1 MKNLLL
7 AILAVFAPL
16 QSTVLTVF
24 AIVLLDL
31 LTGLVAAR
39 KTKTSITSSGL
50 KRTIVKLAVYLPAIL
65 GAYLVGTYLTGPY
78 IPVANIVGG
87 FIGITELKSVLE
99 NLDAASGGVGLLALI
114 NKKLTA
120 AENLTNPD
128 A

>member
-7 AILAVFAPL
+7 ATLAVLAPL
-16 QSTVLTVF
+16 ESTVLTVL
-24 AIVLLDL
+24 AIVLMDL

-39 KTKTSITSSGL
+39 KTHTNITSAGL

-87 FIGITELKSVLE
+87 FIGITELKSILE
-99 NLDAASGGVGLLALI
+99 NLDAASGGVGLLSLI
-114 NKKLTA
+114 NKKLTS
-120 AENLTNPD
+120 AENSINPD